1 LSGYFN
7 LSINYQ
13 VLAPLRNED
22 VVITAEAI
30 VVRTK
35 EVSQTS
41 SEGT

>member
-7 LSINYQ
+7 PSINYQ

-22 VVITAEAI
+22 VVITAQAT

-35 EVSQTS
+35 KVLQTS